1 MSEENEKRAGQ
12 LGVADRIRAAVDATA
27 YEGAAAYSARCR
39 AALASPSAGGVNPGV
54 AGPLIDVPGPVEV
67 LGAANAYEPRPVLC
81 IEPMTHG
88 DARYADGRR
97 AGLREAA
104 TLLRGAAALLGGS
117 TGANALRCG
126 AEEIEALV
134 ARTGEP

>member
-1 MSEENEKRAGQ
+1 MSDENEKRAGQ
-12 LGVADRIRAAVDATA
+12 LGVGERIRAAVDAVA

-39 AALASPSAGGVNPGV
+39 DALASPSAAGVNPGV

-81 IEPMTHG
+81 IKPMTHG
-88 DARYADGRR
+88 DARFAEGRR

-104 TLLRGAAALLGGS
+104 AMLEKVADELPKRS
-117 TGANALRCG
+117 
-126 AEEIEALV
+126 EERRVGKEC
-134 ARTGEP
+134 RSRWSPYH